1 MGECEGYRCSISIQS
16 KTEGRRNKM
25 NPFLKKLGLAEDTRA
40 VIIHTDDI
48 GMCHASVQAFKDLW
62 AFGTITSGAV
72 MVPCPWF
79 PAVAQMCRENPDI
92 DMGVHATLNAE
103 WENYRW
109 GPVSTRDPES
119 GLLDADG
126 YFNQWHQAVYDH
138 ARPEAV
144 ENEVN
149 AQIERAL
156 AAGIDVTHVDSHMGT
171 IMNPKFIQSYIQ
183 AAASRLLPNMLP
195 RLDAQGMDLMGLSAD
210 EKLLYE
216 PMMQQFE
223 KMGLPMVDG
232 IHGLPLDQPNPDRQ
246 MEIAKDLL
254 GNLPVGI
261 THFIFH
267 PSIDTAEL
275 RSIAP
280 DWESRVSNY
289 NTFMSDELKKFIEGE
304 DIKLIGY
311 RQIREAMRKG

>member
-1 MGECEGYRCSISIQS
+1 MTS
-16 KTEGRRNKM
+16 
-25 NPFLKKLGLAEDTRA
+25 NPFLNKLGYSDTDRL
-40 VIIHTDDI
+40 VILHTDDI

-62 AFGTITSGAV
+62 NSGTITSGAT

-79 PAVAQMCRENPDI
+79 PAVARMCRENPEI

-103 WENYRW
+103 WESYRW

-138 ARPEAV
+138 AKPEAV
-144 ENEVN
+144 EREVN

-171 IMNPKFIQSYIQ
+171 IMNPKFILSYIQ
-183 AAASRLLPNMLP
+183 AAASRLLPSMLP
-195 RLDAQGMDLMGLSAD
+195 RLNAKGVDVVGLSSD
-210 EKLLYE
+210 EIQRYE
-216 PMMQQFE
+216 PVIQQIE
-223 KMGLPMVDG
+223 NMGLPMLDG
-232 IHGLPLDQPNPDRQ
+232 LLFLPLDQPNGQ

-254 GNLPVGI
+254 GDLPEGI
-261 THFIFH
+261 THFVLH

-280 DWESRVSNY
+280 DWESRVANY
-289 NTFMSDELKKFIEGE
+289 NTFMSDELKKFMEAA

>member
-1 MGECEGYRCSISIQS
+1 M
-16 KTEGRRNKM
+16 TP
-25 NPFLKKLGLAEDTRA
+25 NPFLKKLGFSDTNRL

-62 AFGTITSGAV
+62 KFGTITSGAV

-79 PAVAQMCRENPDI
+79 PAVAQMCRANPEM

-103 WENYRW
+103 WESYRW

-119 GLLDADG
+119 GLLDANG
-126 YFNQWHQAVYDH
+126 YFNQWHQAVYDN
-138 ARPEAV
+138 AKPEAV
-144 ENEVN
+144 EHEVN
-149 AQIERAL
+149 AQIDRAL

-195 RLDAQGMDLMGLSAD
+195 RMDATGMEMVGMNAD
-210 EKLLYE
+210 ERQAYE
-216 PMMQQFE
+216 PIMQQLE
-223 KMGLPMVDG
+223 NMGVPMLE
-232 IHGLPLDQPNPDRQ
+232 GLVSMPLDEPNGQ
-246 MEIAKDLL
+246 METAKNLL
-254 GNLPVGI
+254 SNLPIGI
-261 THFIFH
+261 THFILH

-289 NTFMSDELKKFIEGE
+289 NTFMSDELKNFIEGE
-304 DIKLIGY
+304 DIKFIGY
-311 RQIREAMRKG
+311 RQIRDAMRKG